1 MMINTT
7 DKPSWN
13 DVTTLFQHHI
23 RLTLTT
29 TLVLFSGVRHVRRS
43 RSLLLPETSSSCEAM
58 SHIIAQNAEVIA
70 YSDQSADG
78 LIRYVRDELYSVQ
91 SIESI
96 YVDIKED
103 NIDIWVVIPKRD
115 IAVVR
120 QIAESKGRILRLF
133 ASAEHPP
140 FTLDFYVVY
149 RDGRNE
155 EDLLPKQAIRVPP
168 QV

>member
-7 DKPSWN
+7 DKPSWS
-13 DVTTLFQHHI
+13 DVSALLPHDMT
-23 RLTLTT
+23 LTLMIP
-29 TLVLFSGVRHVRRS
+29 LDLFSEVGHARRS
-43 RSLLLPETSSSCEAM
+43 PSLLLPQTPSSWEAM
-58 SHIIAQNAEVIA
+58 SHIITQNAEVIA

-96 YVDIKED
+96 YVDIKEG

-120 QIAESKGRILRLF
+120 QIAEAKGRILRLF

-140 FTLDFYVVY
+140 FTLDFHVVY

-155 EDLLPKQAIRVPP
+155 EDLLTKQAIRVPP